1 MKWKQF
7 VGDYLSFTRKE
18 RIAVLALVLLIVV
31 VFLLPGMIRGRGES
45 RIAPADTS
53 WISAAKRLEVKQ
65 PGNRQGTE
73 GQEQENNNSLQYD
86 WPVSSGVKEG
96 VVFYFD
102 PNTLDEAGW
111 RKLGLR
117 KKTIRTIQN
126 YLAKGGHFYKPE
138 DLKKI
143 YGLHPD
149 EYVRLEPYIRI
160 EASQVAEKLA
170 EYDRKETETKSASNR
185 TVDINTADTSA
196 FIALPGIGSK
206 LAARIV
212 NFRDKLGGFWTIDQV
227 KETYGLPDSTFQK
240 IKPRL
245 QLGTTPVKKININTA
260 TMDELKAHPYIKYN
274 LAKPIVAYREEHGAF
289 SKIEDIRKIMA
300 ITEES
305 YQKMSP
311 YLTL

>member
-31 VFLLPGMIRGRGES
+31 VFLLPGMIRSRGES
-45 RIAPADTS
+45 HVAPADTT
-53 WISAAKRLEVKQ
+53 WISVAKHLEIKQ
-65 PGNRQGTE
+65 PGNRLNTE
-73 GQEQENNNSLQYD
+73 DQENNNSLQYD
-86 WPVSSGVKEG
+86 RPVNSGVKG
-96 VVFYFD
+96 GAVFYFD
-102 PNTLDEAGW
+102 PNKLDETGW
-111 RKLGLR
+111 KKLGLR
-117 KKTIRTIQN
+117 EKTVRTILN
-126 YLAKGGHFYKPE
+126 YLSKGGHFYKPE

-143 YGLHPD
+143 YGLRPD
-149 EYVRLEPYIRI
+149 EYLRLEPYIKI
-160 EASQVAEKLA
+160 EVSPITETPARYE
-170 EYDRKETETKSASNR
+170 RKEKETANAPNR

-212 NFRDKLGGFWTIDQV
+212 NFRDKLGGFYSTDQV

-245 QLGTTPVKKININTA
+245 QLGTAPVKKININTA
-260 TMDELKAHPYIKYN
+260 TLDELKAHPYIKYS

-289 SKIEDIRKIMA
+289 SKIEDIKKVMAVTEDLFIKI
-300 ITEES
+300 
-305 YQKMSP
+305 SP
-311 YLTL
+311 YLSIQ

>member
-18 RIAVLALVLLIVV
+18 RIAVLTLVLLIVA
-31 VFLLPGMIRGRGES
+31 VFLLPGMIRSRGES
-45 RIAPADTS
+45 LVAPVDTT

-65 PGNRQGTE
+65 LGSRQSTE
-73 GQEQENNNSLQYD
+73 SQNQENNNSLQYD
-86 WPVSSGVKEG
+86 RPVNSGVKEG
-96 VVFYFD
+96 AVFYFD

-117 KKTIRTIQN
+117 EKTIRTIQN
-126 YLAKGGHFYKPE
+126 YLARGGHFYKAE

-149 EYVRLEPYIRI
+149 EYLRLEPYIKI
-160 EASQVAEKLA
+160 EGSPVTEASTGYE
-170 EYDRKETETKSASNR
+170 RKEKETNNFPNR
-185 TVDINTADTSA
+185 TIDINTADTSA

-206 LAARIV
+206 LATRIV
-212 NFRDKLGGFWTIDQV
+212 NFRDKLGGFYTIDQV

-245 QLGTTPVKKININTA
+245 QLGTTTVKKININTA

-274 LAKPIVAYREEHGAF
+274 LAKTIVAYREEHGAF
-289 SKIEDIRKIMA
+289 SKVEDIRKIMA
-300 ITEES
+300 ITEDS

>member
-31 VFLLPGMIRGRGES
+31 VFLFPGMIRSRGES
-45 RIAPADTS
+45 HVAPADTT
-53 WISAAKRLEVKQ
+53 WISAAKRLEIKQ
-65 PGNRQGTE
+65 PGNRLNTE
-73 GQEQENNNSLQYD
+73 DQENNNSLQYD
-86 WPVSSGVKEG
+86 RPVNSGVKG
-96 VVFYFD
+96 GAVFYFD
-102 PNTLDEAGW
+102 PNTLDETGW
-111 RKLGLR
+111 KKLGLR
-117 KKTIRTIQN
+117 EKTVRTILN
-126 YLAKGGHFYKPE
+126 YLSKGGHFYKPE

-143 YGLHPD
+143 YGLRPD
-149 EYVRLEPYIRI
+149 EYLRLEPYIKI
-160 EASQVAEKLA
+160 EVSPITETPARYE
-170 EYDRKETETKSASNR
+170 RKEKETANAPNR

-212 NFRDKLGGFWTIDQV
+212 NFRDKLGGFYSTDQV

-245 QLGTTPVKKININTA
+245 QLGTAPVKKININTA
-260 TMDELKAHPYIKYN
+260 TLDELKAHPYIKYS

-289 SKIEDIRKIMA
+289 SKIEDIKKVMAVTEDLFIKI
-300 ITEES
+300 
-305 YQKMSP
+305 SP
-311 YLTL
+311 YLSIQ